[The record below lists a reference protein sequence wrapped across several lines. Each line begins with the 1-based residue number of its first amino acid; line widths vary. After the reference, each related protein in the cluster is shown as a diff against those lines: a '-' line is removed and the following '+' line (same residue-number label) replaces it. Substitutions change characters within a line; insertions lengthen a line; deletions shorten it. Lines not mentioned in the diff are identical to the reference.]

1 MKSSGFYFH
10 STNGLTVFDKTL
22 TAALNEGYLMHGTRE
37 TSPMEVARSHKGFD
51 PAGAGTA
58 YYSSGCYFAE
68 RSTYSHHY
76 AFRSR
81 DAEGLHHDPKGPFRH
96 IILAQVVRALHC
108 STLLTQIVASF
119 YHGPARPLPHSPSP
133 LPP

>member
-1 MKSSGFYFH
+1 M
-10 STNGLTVFDKTL
+10 FDTMW
-22 TAALNEGYLMHGTRE
+22 TAALNEGYLTHGTRG
-37 TSPMEVARSHKGFD
+37 TSPIEVARSHKGFD

-81 DAEGLHHDPKGPFRH
+81 DAEGLHYDPKGPFWH
-96 IILAQVVRALHC
+96 LILAQVVGAIHYEF
-108 STLLTQIVASF
+108 A
-119 YHGPARPLPHSPSP
+119 
-133 LPP
+133 

>member
-1 MKSSGFYFH
+1 MV
-10 STNGLTVFDKTL
+10 LTVFDTTW
-22 TAALNEGYLMHGTRE
+22 TAALNEGYLTHGTRG
-37 TSPMEVARSHKGFD
+37 TSPIEVARSHKGFD

-81 DAEGLHHDPKGPFRH
+81 DAEGLHYDPKGPFWH
-96 IILAQVVRALHC
+96 LILAQVVGALH
-108 STLLTQIVASF
+108 SLIRLKQN
-119 YHGPARPLPHSPSP
+119 LPHVVMVLCALSF
-133 LPP
+133 PP